1 MGWCLRRRIPTTIPT
16 QRPGAGARSKNQIQ
30 PAPLWMRFPLRLPRW
45 PRATSRAD
53 PSGGSLR
60 WPRWLLP
67 VGVAEAAI
75 PLSPRLLLTLLP
87 CGLALGLAIL
97 PIQGLSALGFLLQRQ
112 WQAGIPG
119 LFDPLLPLG
128 VACGS
133 LTVLA
138 LAWGPLAAGRGG
150 GLTGVEALQ
159 HQPLPAEARERAL
172 LGLRGPAQL
181 ARLVLLAGTHLAGLA
196 VGIESPAASF
206 GASTLLALRRRL
218 KVLQAL
224 PLPLA
229 AAVGAGAGLAA
240 AFRSPLLGVTYALEE
255 LSAERGLPLVLP
267 TLLLGAVGTLV
278 TSDLGVPARVQAVL
292 EGAPPLILLPWA
304 LLLTLAA
311 ALLGVLFLRLLLALT
326 PRLQGL
332 LRHHFLPTALA
343 VGLLLGL
350 LAQLSGGLSLNDG
363 SLALGPALAGQS
375 TSPRWAFLPRLISP
389 LLALAA
395 GAPGGL
401 MHDCMALGAV
411 FSAPLV
417 HRLPQDQQAI
427 FVAIGA
433 TAVFSA
439 ACRTP
444 LFCAVF
450 VFILQNN
457 AQLFP
462 WLLISSALAAAI
474 GTIFGGPTWN
484 AVQLAGLEG
493 LRPAED
499 DR

>member
-1 MGWCLRRRIPTTIPT
+1 M
-16 QRPGAGARSKNQIQ
+16 
-30 PAPLWMRFPLRLPRW
+30 
-45 PRATSRAD
+45 
-53 PSGGSLR
+53 
-60 WPRWLLP
+60 
-67 VGVAEAAI
+67 AEAAI

-87 CGLALGLAIL
+87 CGLVLGLVML
-97 PIQGLSALGFLLQRQ
+97 PLQGLSALGFLLQRQ
-112 WQAGIPG
+112 WQAGVPG

-128 VACGS
+128 VACGT
-133 LTVLA
+133 LTALA
-138 LAWGPLAAGRGG
+138 LAWGPLKPGRGG
-150 GLTGVEALQ
+150 GLNGVEALQ
-159 HQPLPAEARERAL
+159 RQPLAAEGRERAL
-172 LGLRGPAQL
+172 VGLRGPAQL
-181 ARLVLLAGTHLAGLA
+181 ARLVLLAVSQLGGLA

-267 TLLLGAVGTLV
+267 TLLLGGVASLV
-278 TSDLGVPARVQAVL
+278 TSDLGEPARVQALLV
-292 EGAPPLILLPWA
+292 GPPPLSLLPWA

-311 ALLGVLFLRLLLALT
+311 ALLGVIFLRLLVALT
-326 PRLQGL
+326 PRLQGML
-332 LRHHFLPTALA
+332 QNHFLPTALA
-343 VGLLLGL
+343 VALLLGL

-363 SLALGPALAGQS
+363 SLALGPALAGQGS
-375 TSPRWAFLPRLISP
+375 SPRWAFLPRLISP

-411 FSAPLV
+411 FSGALV
-417 HRLPQDQQAI
+417 QRLPPDQQAML
-427 FVAIGA
+427 VAVGA

-474 GTIFGGPTWN
+474 GTVFGGPPWTGGD
-484 AVQLAGLEG
+484 QLAAPEG
-493 LRPAED
+493 LRPAAD
-499 DR
+499 ARGRPTSSADHPPQRTDGAPPGG

>member
-1 MGWCLRRRIPTTIPT
+1 MRLR
-16 QRPGAGARSKNQIQ
+16 
-30 PAPLWMRFPLRLPRW
+30 LRLPRRPW
-45 PRATSRAD
+45 AANRVEGSAR
-53 PSGGSLR
+53 SLR

-67 VGVAEAAI
+67 AGRAEAPI
-75 PLSPRLLLTLLP
+75 PLSPQLLLTLLP
-87 CGLALGLAIL
+87 CGLALGLVIL

-112 WQAGIPG
+112 WQAGIPD

-159 HQPLPAEARERAL
+159 HQSLAGQERERAL
-172 LGLRGPAQL
+172 RGLRGPAQL

-218 KVLQAL
+218 PVLQEL

-255 LSAERGLPLVLP
+255 LSRERGLPLVLP
-267 TLLLGAVGTLV
+267 TLLLGGVGTLV
-278 TSDLGVPARVQAVL
+278 TSDLGVPARVQGVL

-304 LLLTLAA
+304 LLLTLAS
-311 ALLGVLFLRLLLALT
+311 ALLGVMFLRLLLALT
-326 PRLQGL
+326 PRLQAL
-332 LRHHFLPTALA
+332 LRQHFVVTALA
-343 VGLLLGL
+343 VALLLGL
-350 LAQLSGGLSLNDG
+350 VAQLSGGLSLNDG

-375 TSPRWAFLPRLISP
+375 TSPRWALLPRLISP

-395 GAPGGL
+395 GAPGGV
-401 MHDCMALGAV
+401 MHDCMTLGAV
-411 FSAPLV
+411 FSAALV
-417 HRLPQDQQAI
+417 HRLPTDQQAML
-427 FVAIGA
+427 VAVGA

-450 VFILQNN
+450 VFVLQNN
-457 AQLFP
+457 ARLFP
-462 WLLISSALAAAI
+462 WLLLASALAAAI
-474 GTIFGGPTWN
+474 GTVCGGPTWN
-484 AVQLAGLEG
+484 QAQLEAAAISNQQ
-493 LRPAED
+493 RPIEVG
-499 DR
+499 

>member
-1 MGWCLRRRIPTTIPT
+1 M
-16 QRPGAGARSKNQIQ
+16 RPR
-30 PAPLWMRFPLRLPRW
+30 LRLPRW
-45 PRATSRAD
+45 PRAASLGDRGE
-53 PSGGSLR
+53 PGGGR
-60 WPRWLLP
+60 RNPGWFRWLLP
-67 VGVAEAAI
+67 AGVAEATI
-75 PLSPRLLLTLLP
+75 PLSPQLLLTLLP
-87 CGLALGLAIL
+87 CGLALGLVIL

-112 WQAGIPG
+112 WQLGVPG

-128 VACGS
+128 VACGT

-138 LAWGPLAAGRGG
+138 LAWGPLALGRGG
-150 GLTGVEALQ
+150 GISGVEALQ
-159 HQPLPAEARERAL
+159 QQSPAPEERDLAL

-196 VGIESPAASF
+196 VGMESPAASF

-267 TLLLGAVGTLV
+267 TLLLGGVGSLV
-278 TSDLGVPARVQAVL
+278 TSELGVPVRIQGAV

-311 ALLGVLFLRLLLALT
+311 AVLGVFFLRLLLALT

-343 VGLLLGL
+343 VALLLGL

-375 TSPRWAFLPRLISP
+375 TSPRWAVLPRLISP

-411 FSAPLV
+411 FSAALV
-417 HRLPQDQQAI
+417 HRLPPDQQAML
-427 FVAIGA
+427 VAVGA

-457 AQLFP
+457 ARLFP
-462 WLLISSALAAAI
+462 WLLLASALAAAI
-474 GTIFGGPTWN
+474 GTVCGGPTWN
-484 AVQLAGLEG
+484 GFQRAGLEG
-493 LRPAED
+493 LRPAAD
-499 DR
+499 GR